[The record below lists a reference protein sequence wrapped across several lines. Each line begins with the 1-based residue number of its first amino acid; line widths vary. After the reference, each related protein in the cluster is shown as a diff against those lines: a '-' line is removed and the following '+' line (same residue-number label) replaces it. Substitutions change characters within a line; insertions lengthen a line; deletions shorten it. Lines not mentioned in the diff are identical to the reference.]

1 MRADV
6 LLLCLGLLFAGC
18 TGVETPA
25 GRGGSRVLRQRRH
38 PERLPPGTA
47 LITSRPGEQSRQAVE
62 LGLLDVEP
70 FEHLLL
76 RAGLDSLDELP
87 VRRNP
92 FTPEDA
98 VEVLGRLMEK
108 PVTLGTF
115 PPRMAAG
122 FLLREVLEGGDVS
135 REELERR
142 VQRFAREQV
151 AVLRPDGYLA
161 WALDGSTQQKVAPVE
176 WKDGAFRAG
185 HFELGRFYSGR
196 SGVFRHADAQLRT
209 VDGPPLAEVYDDADV
224 INRTL
229 DGAEDAFAEM
239 AVALGTLLSHSP
251 GDALAALRHLPT
263 GLVALIASSPEY
275 LERFQYMTRGEQI
288 QEAARLTTSV
298 IATWGTASATTR
310 TVRGLLAGTEATV
323 PVLSLS
329 SQGTLVLERVAVP
342 AGRTAAVLSG
352 GPGAAIILQRA
363 NTSGGG
369 APSSG
374 GPGRWK
380 PARESIEETARR
392 YQAQITH
399 EPEGFVYE
407 IDDVK
412 FDGFNEEA
420 LLEAKGPGYEKFLD
434 QAVEQ
439 GGWFEGFSDMVR
451 QARRQL
457 RVARGFP
464 MEWHFAEQKVADY
477 MRALFKRNGLGRVP
491 VLFTPPD

>member
-1 MRADV
+1 M
-6 LLLCLGLLFAGC
+6 
-18 TGVETPA
+18 
-25 GRGGSRVLRQRRH
+25 
-38 PERLPPGTA
+38 
-47 LITSRPGEQSRQAVE
+47 E
-62 LGLLDVEP
+62 LGLLDLDA
-70 FEHLLL
+70 FETLLV
-76 RAGLDSLDELP
+76 RAGLEELDGLP
-87 VRRNP
+87 LRRNP

-98 VEVLGRLMEK
+98 LEVLGRLMER

-122 FLLREVLEGGDVS
+122 LLLREVLEGGEVS
-135 REELERR
+135 RETLLLR

-161 WALDGSTQQKVAPVE
+161 WALDGSTQQKVAPVT

-185 HFELGRFYSGR
+185 NFELGRFYSGR

-209 VDGPPLAEVYDDADV
+209 VPGPPLAEVYDDADV
-224 INRTL
+224 LSRTL

-251 GDALAALRHLPT
+251 AEALAALRHLPS
-263 GLVALIASSPEY
+263 GLVALIASSPDY
-275 LERFQYMTRGEQI
+275 LERFQYMTRGEQL

-310 TVRGLLAGTEATV
+310 TVRGLLASTEATV

-329 SQGTLVLERVAVP
+329 AQGALVLERVAVP
-342 AGRTAAVLSG
+342 AERSAAVLSG
-352 GPGAAIILQRA
+352 GPGAAVILLRA
-363 NTSGGG
+363 NTAGGG
-369 APSSG
+369 ASSSG

-380 PARESIEETARR
+380 PAREHMEEPARR
-392 YQAQITH
+392 YQAQITQA
-399 EPEGFVYE
+399 PEGLVYE

-412 FDGFNEEA
+412 FDGFNERL

-451 QARRQL
+451 QARRQQQ
-457 RVARGFP
+457 VARGFP
-464 MEWHFAEQKVADY
+464 MEWHFAERRVADY
-477 MRALFKRNGLGRVP
+477 VRALFRRNGLGRVQ
-491 VLFTPPD
+491 VLFTPPA